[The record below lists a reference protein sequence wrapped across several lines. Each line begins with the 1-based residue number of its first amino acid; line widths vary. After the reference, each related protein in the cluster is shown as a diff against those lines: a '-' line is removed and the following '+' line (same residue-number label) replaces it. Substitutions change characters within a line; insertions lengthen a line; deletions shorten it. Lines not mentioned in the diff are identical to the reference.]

1 MLSYSLD
8 NIRNFPRAM
17 VFGLMGVAICYLL
30 VIVSFYSVLSY
41 SEILATK
48 AVALVS
54 VATYFVALSNNSMYN
69 TRK

>member
-1 MLSYSLD
+1 M
-8 NIRNFPRAM
+8 A
-17 VFGLMGVAICYLL
+17 FGLTGVAICYLL

-54 VATYFVALSNNSMYN
+54 MATYCICRTV
-69 TRK
+69 

>member
-1 MLSYSLD
+1 MSHSAFGMEYTLSYSL
-8 NIRNFPRAM
+8 NNNNRNFPKAT
-17 VFGLMGVAICYLL
+17 VIGALAVATCYLL

-54 VATYFVALSNNSMYN
+54 EYCCLL
-69 TRK
+69 

>member
-1 MLSYSLD
+1 M
-8 NIRNFPRAM
+8 
-17 VFGLMGVAICYLL
+17 FGLTGVAISYLL

-54 VATYFVALSNNSMYN
+54 EATHLLYCVINL
-69 TRK
+69 